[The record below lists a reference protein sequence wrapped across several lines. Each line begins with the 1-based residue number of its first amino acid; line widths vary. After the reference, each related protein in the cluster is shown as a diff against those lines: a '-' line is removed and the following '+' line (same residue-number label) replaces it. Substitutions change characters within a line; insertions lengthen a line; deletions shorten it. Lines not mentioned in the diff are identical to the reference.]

1 MREKYERKNI
11 SLENQHWK
19 PNYLLQDLYH
29 VSATIPGS
37 SAKVNVYKCFF
48 KWIWTS
54 AQEAWGWCIQKS
66 RSQISITESEWNHKA
81 SLHWFLT
88 CFFRFAFIFHNSRH
102 SFLNVP
108 FQKVSTEILSF
119 LFTETYGIVTK
130 TSLLCGP
137 FSVIYYSSYSRGTH
151 IHANYK
157 AYFLDIDVL
166 GCYKEVMRKY
176 AWVVVL
182 VEKWKVKDKKD

>member
-108 FQKVSTEILSF
+108 FQKVSTEILCCF
-119 LFTETYGIVTK
+119 YLPKHMALLPKHLFGVGLFQLFIIR
-130 TSLLCGP
+130 
-137 FSVIYYSSYSRGTH
+137 VIPGVQIYMLTTRLIFWIS
-151 IHANYK
+151 
-157 AYFLDIDVL
+157 
-166 GCYKEVMRKY
+166 M
-176 AWVVVL
+176 
-182 VEKWKVKDKKD
+182 